1 MIAMEHK
8 SVDPD
13 NRQLLE
19 PSEYFQVGRQTDGMR
34 IYLRYDLFR
43 ALDDFAV
50 RDTSREQA
58 GLLVGRVHHD
68 EGDGGFLV
76 VEDAIDSSV
85 GDERTGRFGASTW
98 QHARRIAKTR
108 HPGKAIVGWFHTHP
122 GTGLELSDEETD
134 VHRKFFPEPWQVVY
148 VVDPVQRDRNFH
160 FKKGS
165 TMQPAEGFRIFG
177 KETPVPAQ
185 AAPGG
190 VSSGQIRS
198 VKPDEHLKERYLE
211 RSLEKIQKLVRNPAM
226 TRKDWLIIGLLILN
240 LAVMLFRPMP
250 PVSVDNS
257 EVTAG
262 QAQLAEQMAVM
273 KNRMERLEAHLAA
286 MQLIDEE
293 LSLAPSPTPESAE
306 APPAVAETPA
316 SKPPATA
323 ATGKMVR
330 LHKVAAGDTLSTI
343 TEKYYNSSSPSLVTG
358 LARFNKLKAPNF
370 DIYPGDTLKIP
381 AKEALPK

>member
-1 MIAMEHK
+1 METR
-8 SVDPD
+8 SVDAEP
-13 NRQLLE
+13 RQVLE
-19 PSEYFQVGRQTDGMR
+19 PTEYFQVGRQADGMR

-68 EGDGGFLV
+68 ETDGGFLV

-98 QHARRIAKTR
+98 QHARRIAKSR

-122 GTGLELSDEETD
+122 GTGLELSEEEAE

-160 FKKGS
+160 FKRGS
-165 TMQPAEGFRIFG
+165 ALLAAAGFRIFG
-177 KETPVPAQ
+177 KETPPTAAQPA
-185 AAPGG
+185 PE
-190 VSSGQIRS
+190 IRS

-211 RSLEKIQKLVRNPAM
+211 RSLEKIQKMLRNPGM
-226 TRKDWLIIGLLILN
+226 TTRDWIIIGLLALN

-250 PVSVDNS
+250 PVTVDNS

-262 QAQLAEQMAVM
+262 QAQMSEQISAM
-273 KNRMERLEAHLAA
+273 KNRLERLEAHLAA
-286 MQLIDEE
+286 LQMIDEE

-306 APPAVAETPA
+306 VESAPETPV
-316 SKPPATA
+316 SKPSA
-323 ATGKMVR
+323 AAASSPTGKMVK

-343 TEKYYNSSSPSLVTG
+343 TEKYYSSSSPALVTA

-370 DIYPGDTLKIP
+370 DIYPGDTVKIP
-381 AKEALPK
+381 AREALPQ